1 MKIVALAVLLSVLL
15 TSTVALADEPTDVVN
30 YRVKQ
35 GDTIDLVAAEFYGD
49 HARTATFIVDE
60 NKWKTYR
67 KLNPGERIR
76 IPVTREITTSKGD
89 DLPALAK
96 QYLGDPNRAALLA
109 QYNGMQPSDIPA
121 AGVVLRLPFRVTR
134 VAQTTESLA
143 AISQFYFGDTKQVEM
158 LRTYNN
164 LGDKT
169 AIEKGDSIVVPVMTI
184 RMHAER
190 LPAPEPEALARRK
203 DHETANAAAAAAL
216 PAARLSALQGNYGD
230 VAKALGDA
238 GKKLE
243 FLDEPLFGQV
253 GMLLGKALVA
263 SGDKAGAAA
272 IYAQVLT
279 REPHRELS
287 GYYESPTV
295 LEAWR
300 AAKGHVAGE

>member
-1 MKIVALAVLLSVLL
+1 VKIVALAVLLS
-15 TSTVALADEPTDVVN
+15 SAVAVADDPADVVN

-96 QYLGDPNRAALLA
+96 QYLGDSNRAAFLA
-109 QYNGMQPSDIPA
+109 QYNGMQVSDRPA
-121 AGVVLRLPFRVTR
+121 AGVVLRLPFRVTH

-143 AISQFYFGDTKQVEM
+143 AISQFYFGDNKQVEM

-169 AIEKGDSIVVPVMTI
+169 AIDKGDSMVVPVMNI
-184 RMHAER
+184 RVHAER

-203 DHETANAAAAAAL
+203 DHEAANEAAATAL
-216 PAARLSALQGNYGD
+216 PAARIAALQGNYGD
-230 VAKALGDA
+230 VAKSLAEV

-243 FLDEPLFGQV
+243 FLDEPLLGQV

-263 SGDKAGAAA
+263 GGDKAGAVAV
-272 IYAQVLT
+272 YQQVLS
-279 REPHRELS
+279 REPHRTLS

-295 LEAWR
+295 LDAWH
-300 AAKGHVAGE
+300 AAEGHVSGE

>member
-1 MKIVALAVLLSVLL
+1 AH
-15 TSTVALADEPTDVVN
+15 ADEPDYIT
-30 YRVKQ
+30 YKVKP
-35 GDTIDLVAAEFYGD
+35 GVTIDLVAAEFYGD
-49 HARTATFIVDE
+49 HARTVVFIVDE

-76 IPVTREITTSKGD
+76 VPVTREITTSKGD
-89 DLPALAK
+89 DLPKLAK
-96 QYLGDPNRAALLA
+96 QYLGDPDRAVFLA
-109 QYNGMQPSDIPA
+109 QYNGMQATEIPA
-121 AGVVLRLPFRVTR
+121 AGVVLRLPFRVTH

-143 AISQFYFGDTKQVEM
+143 AISQFYFGDAKQVEM

-169 AIEKGDSIVVPVMTI
+169 AIEKGDSIIVPVMNV
-184 RMHAER
+184 RVHAER

-203 DHETANAAAAAAL
+203 DHEAANEAAAAAL
-216 PAARLSALQGNYGD
+216 PAARIAALQGNYGD
-230 VAKALGDA
+230 VAKSLADA
-238 GKKLE
+238 GKKME

-263 SGDKAGAAA
+263 GGDKAGAVA
-272 IYAQVLT
+272 IYEQVLS

-287 GYYESPTV
+287 AYYESPTV

-300 AAKGHVAGE
+300 AAKGHVTGE

>member
-1 MKIVALAVLLSVLL
+1 VKIVALAVLLS
-15 TSTVALADEPTDVVN
+15 STVAIADEPADVVS

-35 GDTIDLVAAEFYGD
+35 GDSIDLIAAEFYGD

-96 QYLGDPNRAALLA
+96 QYLGDANRAAFLA
-109 QYNGMQPSDIPA
+109 QYNGMQVSDLPA
-121 AGVVLRLPFRVTR
+121 AGVVLRLPFRVTH

-143 AISQFYFGDTKQVEM
+143 AISQFYFGDTKQVEL

-169 AIEKGDSIVVPVMTI
+169 AIEKGDSIIVPVMTI
-184 RMHAER
+184 RVHPER

-203 DHETANAAAAAAL
+203 EHEAANEAAAAAL
-216 PAARLSALQGNYGD
+216 PAARIDALQGNYAD
-230 VAKALGDA
+230 VAKSLADA
-238 GKKLE
+238 GTKLE
-243 FLDEPLFGQV
+243 FLDEPLLGQI

-263 SGDKAGAAA
+263 GGAKADAVAV
-272 IYAQVLT
+272 YQQVLS

-287 GYYESPTV
+287 SYYESPTV
-295 LEAWR
+295 LDAWR
-300 AAKGHVAGE
+300 AAKGHVTGE

>member
-1 MKIVALAVLLSVLL
+1 MKIVALAVLLS
-15 TSTVALADEPTDVVN
+15 SAIAVADDTTDVVS
-30 YRVKQ
+30 YRVKP

-96 QYLGDPNRAALLA
+96 QYLGDPDRAALLA
-109 QYNGMQPSDIPA
+109 QYNGMRASDIPA
-121 AGVVLRLPFRVTR
+121 AGVVLRLPFRVTH

-143 AISQFYFGDTKQVEM
+143 ALSQFYFGDTKQVEM

-169 AIEKGDSIVVPVMTI
+169 AIEKGDSIIVPVMNI
-184 RMHAER
+184 HVHAER
-190 LPAPEPEALARRK
+190 LPAPDPEALARRK
-203 DHETANAAAAAAL
+203 DHEVANENAAAAL
-216 PAARLSALQGNYGD
+216 PAARIAALQGNYGD
-230 VAKALGDA
+230 VAKSLAES
-238 GKKLE
+238 GKMLE

-263 SGDKAGAAA
+263 SGDQAGAVA
-272 IYAQVLT
+272 IYEHVLT

-287 GYYESPTV
+287 AYYESPTV

-300 AAKGHVAGE
+300 AAKGHVTGE

>member
-1 MKIVALAVLLSVLL
+1 VKIIALAMVLS
-15 TSTVALADEPTDVVN
+15 SSVALADESDVVN

-35 GDTIDLVAAEFYGD
+35 GDSIDLVAAEFYGD

-76 IPVTREITTSKGD
+76 VPVTREITTSKGD

-96 QYLGDPNRAALLA
+96 QYLGDSNRATFLA
-109 QYNGMQPSDIPA
+109 QYNGMQATDLPA
-121 AGVVLRLPFRVTR
+121 AGVVLRLPFRVTH

-169 AIEKGDSIVVPVMTI
+169 AIEKGDPIIIPVMNI
-184 RMHAER
+184 HVHPER

-203 DHETANAAAAAAL
+203 DHQLANEDAAAAL
-216 PAARLSALQGNYGD
+216 PAARIAALQGRYAD
-230 VAKALGDA
+230 VASSLKDA

-243 FLDEPLFGQV
+243 FLDEPLFGQI

-263 SGDKAGAAA
+263 NGDKAGAVAV
-272 IYAQVLT
+272 YQQVLS
-279 REPHRELS
+279 REPRRELS

-295 LEAWR
+295 LDAWR
-300 AAKGHVAGE
+300 AAKGHVTGE